1 MKNYKNKS
9 WLETQYEKKTT
20 YQIAEMEG
28 VDPETIRKWMIKFDL
43 KRRDANIIN
52 YSMMTEELSD
62 FMTGSMLGDGSIS
75 WGHEGVSAY
84 YAISSSRQEY
94 LLYVNSKLNKLNL
107 KLRGHIDLI
116 HRGKYRYWQLCTK
129 YYRGALPEFRQIW
142 YPSGKKFLPKNIELT
157 KESLLTFYLEDGS
170 LTTSHGHTQLCL
182 AVNGFMLD
190 EATIIKSKICEIIGS
205 NKVFVHCYKQGP
217 TVWIFDRSVIK
228 DFFDFIGPC
237 PKELESVF
245 GYKWRTIK

>member
-1 MKNYKNKS
+1 MKNYKDKG
-9 WLETQYEKKTT
+9 WLETQYETKTT
-20 YQIAEMEG
+20 YQIAKMEG
-28 VDPETIRKWMIKFDL
+28 VNPETIRKWMIKFDI
-43 KRRDANIIN
+43 KRRDANVIN
-52 YSMMTEELSD
+52 HLAWTEELSD

-75 WGHEGVSAY
+75 WGHAHVSAY

-94 LLYVNSKLNKLNL
+94 LLYVNNKLDRLNL

-142 YPSGKKFLPKNIELT
+142 YPSGKKLLPKNIELT

-170 LTTSHGHTQLCL
+170 LTTSPGHTQLCL

-205 NKVFVHCYKQGP
+205 NKVFVHCYNTGP
-217 TVWIFDRSVIK
+217 TVWIFNRSVIK
-228 DFFDFIGPC
+228 DFFDFIGSC
-237 PKELESVF
+237 PKEIEDVF
-245 GYKWRTIK
+245 GYKWL